1 MLKRSA
7 GFTLIELLVTMVIL
21 AIIAT
26 VAVPGFGRLIES
38 NRLATGTNLLVSSIK
53 LARTEAIKRGTNV
66 TFSTDGGLESG
77 WCVHEGDDAGDC
89 ANDQIRGFES
99 PGNLAFT
106 EDVGDLVFDRRGFLV
121 PQNARTFTIAPVG
134 CASGDISFRVV
145 RVSPVGRTEVDDGVC
160 P

>member
-1 MLKRSA
+1 MLKKSA
-7 GFTLIELLVTMVIL
+7 GFTLIELLITMVIL

-26 VAVPGFGRLIES
+26 VAVPGFGRLIEG
-38 NRLATGTNLLVSSIK
+38 NRLVTGTNLLVSSIK

-66 TFSTDGGLESG
+66 TLSTDGGLASG
-77 WCVHEGDDAGDC
+77 WCVHAGDTSGDC

-106 EDVGDLVFDRRGFLV
+106 ETSGDLVFDRRGFLV
-121 PQNARTFTIAPVG
+121 PQTAQTFVVFPNG
-134 CASGDISFRVV
+134 CTSGDTSAREV
-145 RVSPVGRTEVDDGVC
+145 RVSPVGRTEIDNGVC